1 MLTCALLTQRRA
13 FQGRVRLQVPFYDS
27 GLAPALP
34 ATECVVWICSD
45 RGVQVQPCELGAEDD
60 FGPGHP
66 PPPPPPLATDNLFE
80 NADGVL
86 HHCSIGAAACY
97 LLFMLTR
104 AIMPLLLHQAG
115 DLRQAQLSALAL
127 ENVGF
132 STAIDTSDWLNI
144 HPPDKQ
150 TVSSRPVWHLCR
162 ITHFRPVNLLGGA
175 DGLLRPTSK
184 RGRSNP
190 SMR

>member
-1 MLTCALLTQRRA
+1 MIQGWRRH
-13 FQGRVRLQVPFYDS
+13 FQQPNAWFGFVQIGAYRYSHANWGRRMTSDQV
-27 GLAPALP
+27 
-34 ATECVVWICSD
+34 T
-45 RGVQVQPCELGAEDD
+45 
-60 FGPGHP
+60 P